1 MKDEKKLDLV
11 LERFYNR
18 YNRFNTKVLETL
30 GETIKQFDGLTPSQA
45 HKLAQELKYSANI
58 DELLNE
64 LSRLSG
70 KSVQELDKLFDKV
83 AEENVGFAEE
93 YYKIKGK
100 DFIPYEENDQLRR
113 YVETVKKETY
123 GTFKNLSKSRNIGF
137 TYKQDDKVIFKPFKK
152 AYRELIDEAVYKV
165 STGVSDYQSAM
176 RNTIKQ
182 LADSG
187 IKVHEETMTYKSGY
201 NRRIDSSV
209 RQNVLEGIRRINI
222 GVQEQV
228 GKEFGADGVEISAH
242 SPCAEDHLD
251 IQGKQYSKKEF
262 AKIDG
267 DLDRPIGTLNCRHF
281 VFSIVLGVNQPN
293 YTNRQL
299 NSMRHESMSKVMY
312 EGKTYTKYEASQ
324 IQRKMET
331 SIRQQKDRQIIARSS
346 GDKQEIANAQQKI
359 SQLTSK
365 YKDFSDKA
373 GLEVYK
379 NRLVVSGY
387 KRVSTK

>member
-137 TYKQDDKVIFKPFKK
+137 TYKQDDKVI
-152 AYRELIDEAVYKV
+152 
-165 STGVSDYQSAM
+165 
-176 RNTIKQ
+176 
-182 LADSG
+182 
-187 IKVHEETMTYKSGY
+187 
-201 NRRIDSSV
+201 
-209 RQNVLEGIRRINI
+209 
-222 GVQEQV
+222 
-228 GKEFGADGVEISAH
+228 
-242 SPCAEDHLD
+242 
-251 IQGKQYSKKEF
+251 
-262 AKIDG
+262 
-267 DLDRPIGTLNCRHF
+267 
-281 VFSIVLGVNQPN
+281 
-293 YTNRQL
+293 
-299 NSMRHESMSKVMY
+299 
-312 EGKTYTKYEASQ
+312 
-324 IQRKMET
+324 
-331 SIRQQKDRQIIARSS
+331 
-346 GDKQEIANAQQKI
+346 
-359 SQLTSK
+359 
-365 YKDFSDKA
+365 
-373 GLEVYK
+373 
-379 NRLVVSGY
+379 
-387 KRVSTK
+387 